1 MDVRI
6 SPSEELA
13 RGILATRNCLVL
25 VELQLGEEE
34 GDFACVVF
42 GPEDLL
48 EEIAGIQGWE
58 RRPTEPLSIQVPL
71 RAEASE
77 VVRIL
82 ELSIVDL
89 CVVSDGDGGEM
100 EFPGPD
106 VSL

>member
-1 MDVRI
+1 MDIRI
-6 SPSEELA
+6 SYSEEAA
-13 RGILATRNCLVL
+13 RSIFATWACLV
-25 VELQLGEEE
+25 VAEVQFGEEE
-34 GDFACVVF
+34 DDFACVVF

-58 RRPTEPLSIQVPL
+58 RRLTEPLSIQAPP
-71 RAEASE
+71 RTEASE

-89 CVVSDGDGGEM
+89 CLVPESEGTEM

-106 VSL
+106 ASL